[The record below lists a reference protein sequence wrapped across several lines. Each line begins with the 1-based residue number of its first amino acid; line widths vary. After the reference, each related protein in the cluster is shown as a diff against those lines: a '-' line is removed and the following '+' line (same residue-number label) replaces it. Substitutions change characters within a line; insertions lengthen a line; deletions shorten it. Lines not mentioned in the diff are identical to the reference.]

1 MKKLN
6 IAATGYYGSTESWK
20 WVASSYEMIAE
31 LLGKLIHR
39 DDPVIITGVNVVGN
53 NVSDGFISYA
63 GELFFFKGG
72 TKTDTVVIIENVT
85 EQEYNT
91 NPSGSGTMPTYPT
104 YIDRYAK
111 CGQSGEGVDEF
122 LFDDFLRINEIADIS
137 ELSKQA
143 TENKRGT
150 LEIATQTETDDGT
163 DDTKAITPAKLSG
176 RTATEDRAGV
186 IAIATQSETNTG
198 TDDTSAVTP
207 AKLAGR
213 VASESMGGI
222 IEIATQFE
230 TNEGIDDTR
239 AVTPKKLAS
248 VLKIHASGTADL
260 GTWSDVDYIR
270 SKNVS
275 IPELPDNNYI
285 VQLTLFSDD
294 LFSVNNHDTYFAFSR
309 QKQNNSFTITVRRTD
324 DGGSTSADP
333 HIYVDWVVIKL

>member
-72 TKTDTVVIIENVT
+72 AKTDTVVIIENVT

-150 LEIATQTETDDGT
+150 LEIATQQETDDGA

-186 IAIATQSETNTG
+186 ISIATDQEVLDG
-198 TDDTSAVTP
+198 QDDSKAITP
-207 AKLAGR
+207 AKLN
-213 VASESMGGI
+213 EFWENGI
-222 IEIATQFE
+222 IKGT
-230 TNEGIDDTR
+230 
-239 AVTPKKLAS
+239 
-248 VLKIHASGTADL
+248 VLTDHWGGYQVNLPAP
-260 GTWSDVDYIR
+260 
-270 SKNVS
+270 
-275 IPELPDNNYI
+275 IPNANYI
-285 VQLTLFSDD
+285 VLAQVRSTAQQDNTIVVIGELHDD
-294 LFSVNNHDTYFAFSR
+294 YFYFNTM
-309 QKQNNSFTITVRRTD
+309 KTD
-324 DGGSTSADP
+324 DPANTGATQN
-333 HIYVDWVVIKL
+333 YVDYMVVKL